1 MKEEEISKIFFSE
14 PEALFSM
21 IKENGGSLDFFK
33 KLNLAK
39 EMTRERFPDLIN
51 IKYEDAID
59 FLFWFIY
66 AMENEVR
73 DTILYV
79 EDELGKERVKTEK
92 MIDDMT
98 FGMKVDFI
106 ENNYVSNKNNDIY
119 ISFMRRL
126 NKLRN
131 HMSHGRL
138 HELKYGGY
146 FLSEPEAQLKI
157 FADARNAHLDKQLVK

>member
-1 MKEEEISKIFFSE
+1 MSVSNLAAFTLIKPTPCFFWFSKIFFSE

-106 ENNYVSNKNNDIY
+106 ENNYVSNKNNDKLYYFY
-119 ISFMRRL
+119 IIGPDLNYPSDPKFYLEVFEQILLSFTL
-126 NKLRN
+126 IK
-131 HMSHGRL
+131 
-138 HELKYGGY
+138 
-146 FLSEPEAQLKI
+146 
-157 FADARNAHLDKQLVK
+157 